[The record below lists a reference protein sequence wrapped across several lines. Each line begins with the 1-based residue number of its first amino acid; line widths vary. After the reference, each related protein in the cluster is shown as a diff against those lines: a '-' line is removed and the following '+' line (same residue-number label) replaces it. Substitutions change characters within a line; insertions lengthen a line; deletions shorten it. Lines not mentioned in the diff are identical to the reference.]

1 MSAIR
6 TAVLLA
12 AGRGTRMGD
21 LTAATPKPLLPLQGM
36 PILEHILRGM
46 REAGIER
53 FVVVTG
59 YLADRIEAYFGD
71 GAGLGVRI
79 DYRRQPEPSGTA
91 AALQLARD
99 IVEREPFALSWGDI
113 LVEPDTY
120 SRLIATYRQGPVAG
134 LVAVNEVDDPWRGA
148 AVYFDADR
156 RIREIVEKPPRG
168 TSTTR
173 WNNAGIF
180 ALDPIVFTYV
190 ERLPRSER
198 GEFELP
204 QAFAAMLAEGHDFRA
219 LPVDGF
225 WSDLGTPED
234 LQAAERDFRA
244 PRVATP
250 S

>member
-36 PILEHILRGM
+36 PILEHILRSM
-46 REAGIER
+46 RDAGIER

-59 YLADRIEAYFGD
+59 YLADRIEEYFGN
-71 GAGLGVRI
+71 GAGLDVRI
-79 DYRRQPEPSGTA
+79 DYRRQRDPSGTA
-91 AALQLARD
+91 AALRLTRD
-99 IVEREPFALSWGDI
+99 IVESEPFALSWGDI
-113 LVEPDTY
+113 LVEPETY
-120 SRLIATYRQGPVAG
+120 ARLTATYRERPVAG
-134 LVAVNEVDDPWRGA
+134 LVAVNDVDDPWRGA

-168 TSTTR
+168 TSNTR

-180 ALDPIVFTYV
+180 ALDPIVFAYI

-204 QAFAAMLAEGHDFRA
+204 QAFATMIAEGHDLRA
-219 LPVDGF
+219 LPVRGY

-234 LQAAERDFRA
+234 LYAAERDFRD
-244 PRVATP
+244 PRAVTR